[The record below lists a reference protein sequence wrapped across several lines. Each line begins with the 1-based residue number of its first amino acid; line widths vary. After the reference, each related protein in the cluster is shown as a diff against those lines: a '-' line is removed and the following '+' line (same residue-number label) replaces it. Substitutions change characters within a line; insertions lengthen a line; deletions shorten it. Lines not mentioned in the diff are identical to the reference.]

1 MNRRSRIL
9 ISVLAL
15 VALAAVA
22 IIGTSSSSAAKKKK
36 PATVSV
42 AKNKALGKI
51 LVDSKGR
58 TLYELE
64 ADGKN
69 KSTCSGQCA
78 TFWPPYAAPKK
89 ITVGSGVSK
98 SSLKVITRSD
108 GKKQLSYHGHPLYRY
123 SGDTKKGQT
132 NGEGVNAFGGFWYV
146 MDGKG
151 KPNTG
156 AQQGAGSSTG
166 SGSPDPYPGYS
177 SASGGTW

>member
-36 PATVSV
+36 APATLSV
-42 AKNKALGKI
+42 AKTGLGKI

-69 KSTCSGQCA
+69 KSTCSGDCA
-78 TFWPPYAAPKK
+78 TNWPPYAAPKK
-89 ITVGSGVSK
+89 ITVGSGVTKSK
-98 SSLKVITRSD
+98 LKVIKRSD
-108 GKKQLSYHGHPLYRY
+108 GKKQLSYNGHPLYRFIA
-123 SGDTKKGQT
+123 DTKKG
-132 NGEGVNAFGGFWYV
+132 
-146 MDGKG
+146 
-151 KPNTG
+151 
-156 AQQGAGSSTG
+156 
-166 SGSPDPYPGYS
+166 
-177 SASGGTW
+177 